1 MSKEECISQV
11 LVRTKVIHPLLTGD
25 LREAVSAVVVMRWRL
40 KAVTEAN
47 ALVVLYIHLELLIH
61 QKDRYKIE
69 C

>member
-11 LVRTKVIHPLLTGD
+11 LVLTKVIHPLLTED
-25 LREAVSAVVVMRWRL
+25 LRIAVSAAAVMRWRI
-40 KAVTEAN
+40 KVVMVAN
-47 ALVVLYIHLELLIH
+47 ALVVLYIHLEQLIH